1 MSFRPFNGPLAGRA
15 VFLSAS
21 VPSVDRAERY
31 RRIPQAFARIEEAAL
46 RVAGAVFNAGGTLV
60 FGGHPSI
67 SPLIGY
73 LCEQYQPSVEAE
85 GQNRR
90 TRDVDATPG
99 RPRVVM
105 FQSEAFRESW
115 AAPSQRL
122 GTLAG
127 VEVIWTASEN
137 GEKFDVNRRGQ
148 PQCQESL
155 RAMRKRM
162 LGIDQL
168 VAMVAIGGMEGVEVE
183 MEMFRGIREKLP
195 IYAIPSTGGAAQIL
209 TDQYP
214 GLVRSFD
221 DEVRAHVREFR
232 RQMRAQQQEGGSAR
246 TPADEEEAEILIPYA
261 NVASRIVQDIIQNI
275 RNAQQ

>member
-90 TRDVDATPG
+90 VAETETAAG

-105 FQSEAFRESW
+105 FQSEVYREAW
-115 AAPSQRL
+115 AAPSERL
-122 GTLAG
+122 SKLAG
-127 VEVIWTASEN
+127 VEVIWTEAVQSQNFKNVSQIEAQVEAS
-137 GEKFDVNRRGQ
+137 
-148 PQCQESL
+148 L
-155 RAMRKRM
+155 HIMRALMFSQTRP
-162 LGIDQL
+162 I
-168 VAMVAIGGMEGVEVE
+168 AMVAIGGMEGVEE
-183 MEMFRGIREKLP
+183 ELELFDPSHQTWP
-195 IYAIPSTGGAAQIL
+195 IYTIPSTGGAAKLI
-209 TDQYP
+209 TDNYP
-214 GLVRSFD
+214 HRVRSFD